1 MMGSCCCKKKVKVVN
16 KFPKDKKFECIR
28 AVGKMILTYEEQ
40 FEAPRFEI
48 KFDDFYKRTLRIQPD
63 KLSHKEVIE
72 KTRTISM
79 DLFSSS
85 SEIDTVFKKK

>member
-16 KFPKDKKFECIR
+16 KFPNNEKFECIR

-48 KFDDFYKRTLRIQPD
+48 KFDDFYKRTLRI
-63 KLSHKEVIE
+63 
-72 KTRTISM
+72 
-79 DLFSSS
+79 
-85 SEIDTVFKKK
+85 